1 MVLGVARTALDLI
14 WAEDSDALRL
24 CVCALMTCPLYDTSS
39 KISVRLLSDIEVY
52 TQICCQN
59 VVNIVFILDARL
71 LMSALTVTLWTQ
83 VNLKSSV

>member
-1 MVLGVARTALDLI
+1 MVLGVVRTALDLV

-24 CVCALMTCPLYDTSS
+24 CVCALMTCPLHDTSS